1 MTLDFQHQRV
11 MDDLLGA
18 ERAMREKNEEVIRDM
33 QQGFVKLA
41 NKFDGE
47 RFESLRRDNPMI
59 PGSWTVAD
67 WMRFFEDVTL
77 TTRGWNTPELRDRRE
92 IQELQQQVE
101 AYKAKVKDLEK
112 RLEEE
117 RTKEPAAASPNQA
130 RAIPEKKS
138 KAAPRPIAVQPQED
152 EITPPTSDMVKDVS
166 SILSSLPSK
175 VPAPY
180 EKILDGGNRTG
191 VILDQALQ
199 RYWIMIY
206 LIGRWRIST
215 WIEMDVVVS
224 QVVGLKPGAGSMHRL
239 LENLV
244 EKNLVYSETIRG
256 PYTSLSLYRLSPE
269 GEKMYETL
277 FHAKPVENE
286 WARINRLH
294 QGEQEVQHTMNIIA
308 FTAHARARGYS
319 TRTLPENKET
329 STPPD
334 LWISRDGESLYVEVE
349 LSEKEN
355 PIKWKNQAK
364 LNNGKVAIA
373 AGTLQQ
379 RETLV
384 NDCKAMHLTGYAV
397 EMEIMVKAKRFGNI
411 TPDDP
416 LWTEIW

>member
-215 WIEMDVVVS
+215 WVEMDVVVS

-239 LENLV
+239 LENL
-244 EKNLVYSETIRG
+244 G
-256 PYTSLSLYRLSPE
+256 
-269 GEKMYETL
+269 GEKL
-277 FHAKPVENE
+277 GLLGNDF
-286 WARINRLH
+286 
-294 QGEQEVQHTMNIIA
+294 EV
-308 FTAHARARGYS
+308 R
-319 TRTLPENKET
+319 
-329 STPPD
+329 TPP
-334 LWISRDGESLYVEVE
+334 
-349 LSEKEN
+349 
-355 PIKWKNQAK
+355 
-364 LNNGKVAIA
+364 
-373 AGTLQQ
+373 
-379 RETLV
+379 
-384 NDCKAMHLTGYAV
+384 
-397 EMEIMVKAKRFGNI
+397 
-411 TPDDP
+411 
-416 LWTEIW
+416 

>member
-1 MTLDFQHQRV
+1 
-11 MDDLLGA
+11 
-18 ERAMREKNEEVIRDM
+18 
-33 QQGFVKLA
+33 
-41 NKFDGE
+41 
-47 RFESLRRDNPMI
+47 
-59 PGSWTVAD
+59 
-67 WMRFFEDVTL
+67 MRFFEDVTL

-92 IQELQQQVE
+92 IQELQQQAE

-112 RLEEE
+112 QLEEE

-277 FHAKPVENE
+277 FHTKPVENE
-286 WARINRLH
+286 WARINRL
-294 QGEQEVQHTMNIIA
+294 
-308 FTAHARARGYS
+308 
-319 TRTLPENKET
+319 
-329 STPPD
+329 
-334 LWISRDGESLYVEVE
+334 
-349 LSEKEN
+349 
-355 PIKWKNQAK
+355 
-364 LNNGKVAIA
+364 
-373 AGTLQQ
+373 
-379 RETLV
+379 
-384 NDCKAMHLTGYAV
+384 
-397 EMEIMVKAKRFGNI
+397 
-411 TPDDP
+411 
-416 LWTEIW
+416 